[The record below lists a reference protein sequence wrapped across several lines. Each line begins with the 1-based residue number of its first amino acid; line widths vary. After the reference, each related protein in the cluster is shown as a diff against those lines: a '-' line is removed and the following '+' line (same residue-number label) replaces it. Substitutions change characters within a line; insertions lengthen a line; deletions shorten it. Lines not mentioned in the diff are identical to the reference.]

1 MEKIE
6 ELSVRMMYRVIL
18 KGMKHYPSTTKVAM
32 KEAIMAD
39 VRDWVKETEELEQ
52 AKALKKMRMLYGH
65 IIMWNMKMEEVSRTD
80 TEKIEEPFPHKDLNH
95 KKDKDFVWF

>member
-39 VRDWVKETEELEQ
+39 VRDWVKETEELE
-52 AKALKKMRMLYGH
+52 
-65 IIMWNMKMEEVSRTD
+65 
-80 TEKIEEPFPHKDLNH
+80 
-95 KKDKDFVWF
+95 